1 MRSTNL
7 TRLAFIVLIA
17 WASMVRA
24 DTIASRSAELRL
36 EEDHYVLDADFD
48 VALNPTLEEALTRGN
63 VPLYFVMEFD
73 LWRPRLFWFDDLVA
87 KESITY
93 RVSYNALTRQY
104 RLSTGGAFY
113 QTLASLDE
121 VLRIISRLRG
131 RPVVEK
137 SALQNGVRYDAAVR
151 LRLDTTQLPKPF
163 QITALTSRDWNLQS
177 EWVRWS
183 FTP

>member
-1 MRSTNL
+1 MRSTL
-7 TRLAFIVLIA
+7 SRLVFIALLA
-17 WASMVRA
+17 WTSHLHA
-24 DTIASRSAELRL
+24 DTITSRSAELRL

-48 VALNPTLEEALTRGN
+48 LALNPTLEEAIGRA

-73 LWRPRLFWFDDLVA
+73 LWRPRLFWFDELVA
-87 KESITY
+87 RET
-93 RVSYNALTRQY
+93 VSYRLSYSALTRQF

-113 QTLASLDE
+113 QAFPTLDE
-121 VLRIISRLRG
+121 ALRIISRVRG

-137 SALQNGVRYDAAVR
+137 SVLQKGVRYDAAVR

-177 EWVRWS
+177 DWVRWS